1 MLCTLC
7 PRACGVDR
15 SKNTGF
21 CGQTDALRVARA
33 ALHHWEEP
41 PISGTRGS
49 GTVFFSGCTLGCV
62 FCQNKEI
69 SRGGT
74 GKAITP
80 DRLAQIFLELR
91 DAGAHNINLV
101 TPTHFW
107 PQIRIALERVK
118 PQLGIPV
125 VCNCGGYETVETVR
139 SLAGLV
145 DIWLPDC
152 KYVDSALSGRYSAA
166 PDYFEY
172 AAPAIREMHRQQ
184 PELVYDEHG
193 ILQRGLIVRHLVL
206 PGAWRESIAVLDFLA
221 QFPKGSLLV
230 SLMAQYTPVPGLES
244 CPEIDRRITTF
255 EYNKVL
261 EHLRQLELP
270 GFCQDR
276 RAAKEEYT
284 PPFDLTGV

>member
-7 PRACGVDR
+7 PRACAVDR
-15 SKNTGF
+15 TQTTGY
-21 CGQTDALRVARA
+21 CGQSGTLRVARA

-41 PISGTRGS
+41 PISGQRGS

-69 SRGGT
+69 SRGGF
-74 GKAITP
+74 GKEVTP
-80 DRLAQIFLELR
+80 DRLAEIFLELR

-107 PQIRIALERVK
+107 PGIRTALEKVK
-118 PQLGIPV
+118 PELGIPV
-125 VCNCGGYETVETVR
+125 VCNCGGYETVETIR
-139 SLAGLV
+139 SLEGLV

-152 KYVDSALSGRYSAA
+152 KYVDPALSGRYSAA
-166 PDYFEY
+166 PDYFAY

-184 PELVYDEHG
+184 PQPVYDGQG

-206 PGAWRESIAVLDFLA
+206 PGAWRDSIAVLDFLA

-244 CPEIDRRITTF
+244 CPELNRRITTF

-261 EHLRQLELP
+261 AHLQQLDLP

>member
-7 PRACGVDR
+7 PRACAVDR
-15 SKNTGF
+15 S
-21 CGQTDALRVARA
+21 QTAGYCRQSDTLRVARA

-41 PISGTRGS
+41 PISGKRGS

-69 SRGGT
+69 SRGGM
-74 GKAITP
+74 GREITP

-91 DAGAHNINLV
+91 EAGAHNINLV

-107 PQIRIALERVK
+107 HQIRIALEKVK
-118 PQLGIPV
+118 PELGIPV
-125 VCNCGGYETVETVR
+125 VCNCGGYEKVETLR
-139 SLAGLV
+139 SLEGLV

-152 KYVDSALSGRYSAA
+152 KYVDPSLSARYSAA

-184 PELVYDEHG
+184 PQLVYDSQG
-193 ILQRGLIVRHLVL
+193 MLQRGLIVRHLVL
-206 PGAWRESIAVLDFLA
+206 PGAWRDSIAVLDFLA
-221 QFPKGSLLV
+221 RFPKGSLLV

-244 CPEIDRRITTF
+244 CPELDRRITTF

-261 EHLRQLELP
+261 SHLRQLELP